1 MSNDP
6 GRNRRLYELFNEA
19 LDLGAQARSGLL
31 ESLYR
36 EDPQLAAQL
45 QGMLDADAV
54 GEMRHEQ
61 TADLHSAL
69 RKSLQSG
76 PSTELPSRLGAYR
89 VEGKL
94 GEGGMGV
101 VYLGR
106 REGLA
111 DAPAVALKLISERLR
126 SGAAKERFLSEQR
139 SLARLDHPGVC
150 RFIDADTLAD
160 GRPLVVMEA
169 VKGLPI
175 DAWLTASRPSLRAL
189 IELLLELLAAVS
201 HAHER
206 LIVHRDIKASNV
218 LVSDGGRVKLL
229 DFGIAKLM
237 DEAEAA
243 QATATS
249 DRFLTPGIAAPEYW
263 SRGEVTVATD
273 IYALGALIYRL
284 LSGRDPLRFE
294 GMGPTAIERQLLFVD
309 PEPLGAAALPEFR
322 SQINRDLE
330 AIVHKCLRKSPAD
343 RYGSADA
350 LAADL
355 RRLLDGFP
363 VLARPAGALYRARL
377 FAKRHRGGLA
387 ASFMALALLAG
398 WAISLR
404 ASLNEAERQRE
415 TAVAE
420 RNRASLVSDILQQS
434 ILQADP
440 ARRSMEFVGA
450 REIMTAAAQR
460 IAPLESSDPS
470 TFADLALSI
479 SSIELEYIRNTEA
492 LELALRGLD
501 AISGVAR
508 PEQANRLRLV
518 AAIAA
523 ARERR
528 LDEAEALIAEY
539 LATGAPATM
548 ALHLANS
555 RALLGRARYE
565 EALEASL
572 AGLAHPG
579 AEDPQNHLATEL
591 RRQHAQTL
599 LHMGRRA
606 EALDAL
612 GAMLEWQRASLPE
625 AHAWVLETRMH
636 RLPLLARGSNA
647 DDIMSERDGLIEA
660 MTLLY
665 GDASLQVAFVH
676 ARTGEALAQLG
687 DHSGSAHAL
696 REASR
701 RLRNIR
707 GASDDTYLR
716 LQLNLGLTLLQI
728 DTAESL
734 TEARQVLE
742 AAERIQA
749 ELAGPQSPFALHFRT
764 LLARVLARQD
774 RGEQAM
780 ALLSGP
786 EEAAWEVAVASS
798 ANRKAR
804 AATLRELLESS
815 SLDCG
820 RERDSTNSRCAQLR
834 QRLQRL
840 EQTPGI

>member
-1 MSNDP
+1 
-6 GRNRRLYELFNEA
+6 
-19 LDLGAQARSGLL
+19 
-31 ESLYR
+31 
-36 EDPQLAAQL
+36 
-45 QGMLDADAV
+45 
-54 GEMRHEQ
+54 
-61 TADLHSAL
+61 
-69 RKSLQSG
+69 
-76 PSTELPSRLGAYR
+76 
-89 VEGKL
+89 
-94 GEGGMGV
+94 MGV

-106 REGLA
+106 REGLV
-111 DAPAVALKLISERLR
+111 DAPAVALKLIAERLR

-169 VKGLPI
+169 VKGQPI
-175 DAWLTASRPSLRAL
+175 DAWLTASKPSLRAL
-189 IELLLELLAAVS
+189 LELLLELLAAVS

-218 LVSDGGRVKLL
+218 LVTDGGRVKLL

-237 DEAEAA
+237 DEAEST

-249 DRFLTPGIAAPEYW
+249 DRFMTPGIAAPEYW

-273 IYALGALIYRL
+273 VYALGALMYRL

-294 GMGPTAIERQLLFVD
+294 GMGPTAIERQLLFVEPD
-309 PEPLGAAALPEFR
+309 PLSAAVSPEFR

-363 VLARPAGALYRARL
+363 VLARPSGALYRAHL
-377 FAKRHRGGLA
+377 FGKRHRGGLA
-387 ASFMALALLAG
+387 ASIMALALLAG

-420 RNRASLVSDILQQS
+420 RNRATLVSDILQQS

-460 IAPLESSDPS
+460 IAPLETSDPS

-492 LELALRGLD
+492 LELARRGLD
-501 AISGVAR
+501 ALSGVAR
-508 PEQANRLRLV
+508 PEQANKLRLV

-528 LDEAEALIAEY
+528 LDEAEALISDY
-539 LATGAPATM
+539 LATGAPADM
-548 ALHLANS
+548 ALNLATS
-555 RALLGRARYE
+555 RILLGRTRYQ
-565 EALEASL
+565 EAFEASL
-572 AGLAHPG
+572 AGLSHPE
-579 AEDPQNHLATEL
+579 ADDPQNHLANEL

-599 LHMGRRA
+599 LRMGRRS

-612 GAMLEWQRASLPE
+612 GAMLEWQRKSLPE
-625 AHAWVLETRMH
+625 AHAWVLETRMD
-636 RLPLLARGSNA
+636 RLPLLARDSSSSV
-647 DDIMSERDGLIEA
+647 IETERDELIA
-660 MTLLY
+660 SMKLLF
-665 GDASLQVAFVH
+665 GDPSPQVAFVH
-676 ARTGEALAQLG
+676 ARAGEALAQLG
-687 DHSGSAHAL
+687 DHAGTAMAM

-701 RLRNIR
+701 RLRDIR
-707 GASDDTYLR
+707 GPTDDTYLR
-716 LQLNLGLTLLQI
+716 LQLNLGLALLQI
-728 DTAESL
+728 GSAESL
-734 TEARQVLE
+734 AEARQVLE
-742 AAERIQA
+742 AAERTQS
-749 ELAGPQSPFALHFRT
+749 ERMGPQSAFALHFRT
-764 LLARVLARQD
+764 LLARVLARQG
-774 RGEQAM
+774 RGEEAV

-798 ANRKAR
+798 ANRRAR

-815 SLDCG
+815 ALGCRPGHASIDP
-820 RERDSTNSRCAQLR
+820 RCAQL
-834 QRLQRL
+834 QQRL
-840 EQTPGI
+840 ERLQQTPGI